1 MTTMGDDL
9 EGLSS
14 WARREGQRRHQK
26 LARQSSVGADA
37 AELFQVLYEPTVMLA
52 FAELRTAFE
61 VAVKE
66 YNCGCGFPDLRIG
79 YSDIKPKVILVE
91 RRHAPRFTLTID
103 AEKPRG
109 SALRAAFFTPDAD
122 LFRAPPPDEMCIALV
137 IDPTLTRVVLERPAA
152 AEVQRLLKPVL
163 AL

>member
-1 MTTMGDDL
+1 MRPGSDDL

-14 WARREGQRRHQK
+14 WARREGQRRHEK

-37 AELFQVLYEPTVMLA
+37 AQLFQVLYEPTVMIA
-52 FAELRTAFE
+52 FAELRAAFE

-79 YSDIKPKVILVE
+79 YSDIKPKVIQVE
-91 RRHAPRFTLTID
+91 RRHPPRFTMTID
-103 AEKPRG
+103 VEKPRG
-109 SALRAAFFTPDAD
+109 VALRAAYFTPDAD
-122 LFRAPPPDEMCIALV
+122 LFRTPPPDEMFIALA
-137 IDPTLTRVVLERPAA
+137 IDATLTRVVFERPAA